1 MAPAFPTAAP
11 TGCARSV
18 PRRRPASAPIA
29 TAAQYQ
35 MDMERVQQY
44 IRERVQLE
52 DETYLLGVNDARSRQ
67 CYAEIQT
74 FLVRKLQLEQARAA
88 ATAQQAA
95 TMPATRMVTPTAG
108 DRVLLH
114 DLDEYLDELDPTLF
128 SAATTPASGRHGAAI
143 DVPAGASYI
152 RRMQE
157 DAKTA
162 AGLRPCQSSENLA
175 VHATP
180 RAGGAFKRVRSL

>member
-1 MAPAFPTAAP
+1 MGPAFPTVAP
-11 TGCARSV
+11 TGCARAA

-35 MDMERVQQY
+35 KDMERVQQY

-67 CYAEIQT
+67 CYAEIQS

-88 ATAQQAA
+88 GATAPQQSARMA
-95 TMPATRMVTPTAG
+95 TPAAG
-108 DRVLLH
+108 DRVLLR
-114 DLDEYLDELDPTLF
+114 DLDEYLDELDPALF

-157 DAKTA
+157 DAKAAAA

-175 VHATP
+175 MHATP
-180 RAGGAFKRVRSL
+180 RAGGAFKRMRSL